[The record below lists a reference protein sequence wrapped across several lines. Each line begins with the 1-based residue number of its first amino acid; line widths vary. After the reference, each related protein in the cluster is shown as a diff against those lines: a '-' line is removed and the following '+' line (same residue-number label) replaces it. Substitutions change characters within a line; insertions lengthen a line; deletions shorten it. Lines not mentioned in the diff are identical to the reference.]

1 MVVIEF
7 IVFVVSSG
15 LFCSERFRNHLWA
28 VLVAGAIA
36 TGSSLLF
43 FYHMG
48 TKMMG
53 KEPEPAVIT
62 KIVKVP
68 VVKTILPSQSASAP
82 KDKPHTCGAEFYP
95 PESLAKGEEG
105 NTKLSFKILTDG
117 TVDAITVTTTSG
129 SQRLDDAS
137 VACVKT
143 WHFRP
148 AIKDGKL
155 ADVDS
160 GAVVKWVLP
169 SPAEAKL
176 EAAAKTEDKK
186 EEKRPEDAAP
196 VAETSSEGQKSHAWY
211 DPRGWFSSSD
221 KPHAEADKKLQSPAP
236 QP

>member
-1 MVVIEF
+1 MIVIEF

-28 VLVAGAIA
+28 VLFAGAIA

-43 FYHMG
+43 FYHVG
-48 TKMMG
+48 AKMMG

-82 KDKPHTCGAEFYP
+82 KDKPHTCGLEFYP
-95 PESLAKGEEG
+95 PDSLVKGEEG
-105 NTKLSFKILTDG
+105 ITKVSFTILTDG
-117 TVDAITVTTTSG
+117 TVEGVTVANTSG
-129 SQRLDDAS
+129 SQRLDEAS

-143 WHFRP
+143 WHYRP

-155 ADVDS
+155 AEVTS
-160 GAVVKWVLP
+160 GALVKWVLP
-169 SPAEAKL
+169 SPAEAKA
-176 EAAAKTEDKK
+176 EAAAKA
-186 EEKRPEDAAP
+186 EEKKDEKKPEEATP
-196 VAETSSEGQKSHAWY
+196 VAETSNEGQKSHAWY
-211 DPRGWFSSSD
+211 DPRGWFASD
-221 KPHAEADKKLQSPAP
+221 KQHAEAEKKLQSPAP